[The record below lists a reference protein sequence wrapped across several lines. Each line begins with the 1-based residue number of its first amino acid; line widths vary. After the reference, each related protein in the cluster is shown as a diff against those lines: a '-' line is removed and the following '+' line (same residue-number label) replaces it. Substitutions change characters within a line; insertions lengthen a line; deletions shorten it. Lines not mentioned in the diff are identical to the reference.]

1 MKRNVF
7 ACGALVL
14 GMVAGFVVRG
24 TLESADAIPPQTQAS
39 ACSETS
45 EVPKLESAVR
55 DTALENGDE
64 YQVFLQ
70 VTEKTAA
77 GYSAARLKE
86 KETELLPE
94 PMHRVSIANMD
105 FGACSLTPISSPS
118 RIQDERWDVDV
129 KYAITWDAA
138 QGWFDYGPFKPRDYD
153 SVFHCGPGLALYR

>member
-1 MKRNVF
+1 MKRNIL
-7 ACGALVL
+7 AAGALVL

-24 TLESADAIPPQTQAS
+24 TLESADAIPPQAQAS

-45 EVPKLESAVR
+45 EVPKLEPALC
-55 DTALENGDE
+55 DAALENGDE
-64 YQVFLQ
+64 YQRFLQ

-105 FGACSLTPISSPS
+105 LGLGSSIPIPTTS
-118 RIQDERWDVDV
+118 RIQDERWDEDV
-129 KYAITWDAA
+129 KYALTWDSAE
-138 QGWFDYGPFKPRDYD
+138 GWFEYGPFKQIKDPIFDFFTWTLR
-153 SVFHCGPGLALYR
+153 